1 MTITFTTA
9 NGEELVKSIDVEDLE
24 DATEQL
30 EEEYGAGILISNVEM

>member
-9 NGEELVKSIDVEDLE
+9 NGEELIKIIEAEDLE
-24 DATEQL
+24 EATEKL

>member
-9 NGEELVKSIDVEDLE
+9 NGEELIKDMEAEDLE
-24 DATEQL
+24 KATVQL